1 MEKTSCDPRNGS
13 ESHEEPPGH
22 LHSVEG
28 DDEDGADV
36 DATRMLQRKIEAFRL
51 AGRQTYTF
59 VMGQRVAVS
68 V

>member
-1 MEKTSCDPRNGS
+1 MIQKKMDQNLMKNR
-13 ESHEEPPGH
+13 

-28 DDEDGADV
+28 DDEDGEGV

-59 VMGQRVAVS
+59 VMGQRAAVS